1 MEAQISQNTM
11 RILFNFSISQ
21 ADNSQLCEHVKDL
34 HNTLNRIL
42 SNTIEITEAWIHKFN
57 FKFKFITQ
65 V

>member
-11 RILFNFSISQ
+11 RILFNFSN
-21 ADNSQLCEHVKDL
+21 DNSQLCEHVKDL
-34 HNTLNRIL
+34 HNTLNIIL